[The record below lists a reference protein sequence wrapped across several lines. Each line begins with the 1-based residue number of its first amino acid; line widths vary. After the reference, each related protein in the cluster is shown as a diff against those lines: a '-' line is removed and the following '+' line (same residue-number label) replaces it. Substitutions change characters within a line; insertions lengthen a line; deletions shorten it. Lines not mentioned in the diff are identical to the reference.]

1 MTAWAYNGPILGPS
15 RPGHLL
21 PAPAS
26 GTTMEDAKIMSLKPG
41 QSIGPHKVVRLLG
54 EGGMGQVGQA
64 SDTQLN
70 RQWRSGSRPL
80 VPVG

>member
-1 MTAWAYNGPILGPS
+1 
-15 RPGHLL
+15 
-21 PAPAS
+21 
-26 GTTMEDAKIMSLKPG
+26 MEDAKIMSLKPG